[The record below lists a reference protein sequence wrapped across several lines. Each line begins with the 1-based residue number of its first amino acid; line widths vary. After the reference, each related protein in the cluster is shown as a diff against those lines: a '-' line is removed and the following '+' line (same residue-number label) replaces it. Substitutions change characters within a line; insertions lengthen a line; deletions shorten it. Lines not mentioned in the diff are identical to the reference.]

1 MQLNHH
7 RTGTGEPLLLMHG
20 IGSRWQMW
28 EPVLRRLAEHHDV
41 IAIDLPGFGASPMPP
56 PGTPP
61 GIDSLVA
68 LVSEFLDQLGVQRPH
83 VAGNS
88 MGGLLALEMAS
99 RGLARSATA
108 LSPAGFASRSEMN
121 YGRASLWLS
130 VRLARRTARH
140 ADTLF
145 ATAFGRR
152 LGLSLF
158 VARPERLTGAEA
170 AENTRALAGAPWFD
184 ATLPALRAYEFSDQD
199 QDQVAVPVTV
209 AWGAKDRL
217 LWPRQARRA
226 AHALPRARVLLLDG
240 CGHVPTWDDPEQV
253 ARVLLE
259 GAAQPGSSPVATG
272 RDGSATHSLQDPGYS
287 AAPEMPPSS
296 SASTV

>member
-1 MQLNHH
+1 
-7 RTGTGEPLLLMHG
+7 
-20 IGSRWQMW
+20 MW
-28 EPVLRRLAEHHDV
+28 EPVVDRLAAHHEV
-41 IAIDLPGFGASPMPP
+41 IAVDLPGFGASPMPP

-61 GIDSLVA
+61 GIDSQVA
-68 LVSEFLDQLGVQRPH
+68 LVSEFLGQLGVEQPH

-88 MGGLLALEMAS
+88 MGGLLALDMAA

-108 LSPAGFASRSEMN
+108 LSPAGFASRGEMT
-121 YGRASLWLS
+121 YGRVSLWLS
-130 VRLARRTARH
+130 VRLARRTARY

-145 ATAFGRR
+145 ATATGRK
-152 LGLSLF
+152 LGLNLF

-170 AENTRALAGAPWFD
+170 AENTRALASAPWFD
-184 ATLPALRAYEFSDQD
+184 ATLPALRAYEFPETQE
-199 QDQVAVPVTV
+199 VEVPVTV

-226 AHALPRARVLLLDG
+226 AHALPHARVLLLDG

-253 ARVLLE
+253 ARVILE
-259 GAAQPGSSPVATG
+259 GAAQPGLSPVATG
-272 RDGSATHSLQDPGYS
+272 RSGSATHSLQEPGYS
-287 AAPEMPPSS
+287 ATSETPASS

>member
-1 MQLNHH
+1 VQLNH
-7 RTGTGEPLLLMHG
+7 RRIGTGEPLLLMHG

-28 EPVLRRLAEHHDV
+28 EPVMDRLAQHHEV
-41 IAIDLPGFGASPMPP
+41 IAVDLPGFGASPMPP
-56 PGTPP
+56 PGAAP
-61 GIDSLVA
+61 GIDSQAA
-68 LVSEFLDQLGVQRPH
+68 LVSEFLGQLGVERPH

-88 MGGLLALEMAS
+88 MGGLLALEMAT

-108 LSPAGFASRSEMN
+108 LSPAGFASRTGMT
-121 YGRASLWLS
+121 YGRVSLWLS
-130 VRLARRTARH
+130 VRLARRTARY

-145 ATAFGRR
+145 ATAVGRK

-170 AENTRALAGAPWFD
+170 AENTRALADAPWFD
-184 ATLPALRAYEFSDQD
+184 ETLPALRAYQFPDPVHIE
-199 QDQVAVPVTV
+199 VPVTV

-226 AHALPRARVLLLDG
+226 AHALPRARVLLLQG

-253 ARVLLE
+253 AQVLLE
-259 GAAQPGSSPVATG
+259 GAASPAP
-272 RDGSATHSLQDPGYS
+272 AP
-287 AAPEMPPSS
+287 AA
-296 SASTV
+296 AAA

>member
-1 MQLNHH
+1 VQLNHR
-7 RTGTGEPLLLMHG
+7 RTGSGEPLVLVHG

-28 EPVLRRLAEHHDV
+28 DPVIPQLAEHHDV
-41 IAIDLPGFGASPMPP
+41 IAVDLPGFGASPMPP

-61 GIDSLVA
+61 GIDSLIA
-68 LVSEFLDQLGVQRPH
+68 LLSGFLGQLGVGRPH

-88 MGGLLALEMAS
+88 MGGLLALEMAA
-99 RGLARSATA
+99 RGLVRSATA
-108 LSPAGFASRSEMN
+108 LSPAGFASRTEMT

-130 VRLARRTARH
+130 VRLARITARY

-145 ATAFGRR
+145 ATTFGRR
-152 LGLSLF
+152 AGLSLF
-158 VARPERLTGAEA
+158 VARPERLTAAEA

-184 ATLPALRAYEFSDQD
+184 DTLPALRAFEFSDD
-199 QDQVAVPVTV
+199 QEVPVPVTV

-217 LWPRQARRA
+217 LLPRQARRA
-226 AHALPRARVLLLDG
+226 ARAIPRARVLMLKG

-259 GAAQPGSSPVATG
+259 GAATG
-272 RDGSATHSLQDPGYS
+272 RGVDAP
-287 AAPEMPPSS
+287 AA
-296 SASTV
+296 AAAAALT

>member
-1 MQLNHH
+1 VQLNHY
-7 RTGTGEPLLLMHG
+7 RSGTGEPLLLMHG

-28 EPVLRRLAEHHDV
+28 EPVIGRLAERHDV
-41 IAIDLPGFGASPMPP
+41 IAVDLPGFGASPMPP

-61 GIDSLVA
+61 GIDSQVA
-68 LVSEFLDQLGVQRPH
+68 LVSEFLGQLGVDRPH

-88 MGGLLALEMAS
+88 MGGLLALEMAR

-108 LSPAGFASRSEMN
+108 LSPAGFASRAETTSA
-121 YGRASLWLS
+121 RISLWLS
-130 VRLARRTARH
+130 VRLARRTARY

-145 ATAFGRR
+145 ATAAARK

-158 VARPERLTGAEA
+158 VARPERLSGAEA

-184 ATLPALRAYEFSDQD
+184 ATLPALRAFDYSGGGDIR
-199 QDQVAVPVTV
+199 VPVTV

-217 LWPRQARRA
+217 LLPRQARRA
-226 AHALPRARVLLLDG
+226 ARAIPRARVLLLEG
-240 CGHVPTWDDPEQV
+240 CGHVPTWDDPEGV

-259 GAAQPGSSPVATG
+259 GAATPQ
-272 RDGSATHSLQDPGYS
+272 
-287 AAPEMPPSS
+287 AAQT
-296 SASTV
+296 AQAAAA